1 VRISQFV
8 GSFVRAD
15 LKLSELEPYRR
26 AGSDAYDLIDLVPPA
41 SWARLAA
48 WNAFMLQVYADCL
61 VAASSNSRY
70 VQVDVATFAHQL
82 YSTSHAWVIE
92 TRKAEASDS
101 YRFAFALPR
110 NLPHWGVG
118 SYAPNWLVGMRDAL
132 DTART
137 RAAHDLEHFTG
148 DAQDREQLGV
158 RLAEI
163 DAQAEYVA
171 RLWTAKPTEAQ
182 CLTLGYYLVA
192 ALDDAFELGHLLAQP
207 ALIARI

>member
-101 YRFAFALPR
+101 YRFGFALPH

-118 SYAPNWLVGMRDAL
+118 YYPPNWLAGMRDAL

-148 DAQDREQLGV
+148 DGVVRERLGV

-163 DAQAEYVA
+163 DAQAEYVS
-171 RLWTAKPTEAQ
+171 RLWTAKPTEAH
-182 CLTLGYYLVA
+182 CLTLGHYLVA

-207 ALIARI
+207 ALIAKI